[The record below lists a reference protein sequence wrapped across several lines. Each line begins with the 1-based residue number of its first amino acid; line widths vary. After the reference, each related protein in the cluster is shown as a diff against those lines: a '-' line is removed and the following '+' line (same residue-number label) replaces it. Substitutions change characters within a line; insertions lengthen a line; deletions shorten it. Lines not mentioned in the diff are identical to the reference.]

1 MLKNIPSLKSNKD
14 TGRCRFS
21 FSYSSVVKKNSSDQ
35 TCLLKGKEFAT
46 LIDDVEMRIPK
57 AVIHF
62 ANEYIV
68 DEIELKMA
76 EEMNGNKVFW
86 LNGDEISFRY
96 GH

>member
-1 MLKNIPSLKSNKD
+1 M
-14 TGRCRFS
+14 
-21 FSYSSVVKKNSSDQ
+21 
-35 TCLLKGKEFAT
+35 
-46 LIDDVEMRIPK
+46 IDDVEMRIPK